1 MLIEAR
7 ILDSA
12 NINGRKANSYSISFA
27 NIIIQPSAWLS
38 STNDSFAVTA
48 KEY

>member
-1 MLIEAR
+1 MLIQTR
-7 ILDSA
+7 IVDLS
-12 NINGRKANSYSISFA
+12 NINCKKANSYSISLA
-27 NIIIQPSAWLS
+27 NILTQPSAGLS